1 MFIIKVQPSAFTGTP
16 VTIDTEYKTIKEAIK
31 AYSSIKKNAIEQG
44 ITFYRQDV
52 KRYAGNVLRKET
64 ASKGGFILIRKEG
77 N

>member
-1 MFIIKVQPSAFTGTP
+1 MFIIIVQPRAFAGTP

-31 AYSSIKKNAIEQG
+31 AYSSIKKEAIKQG
-44 ITFYRQDV
+44 ISFYRQDV

-64 ASKGGFILIRKEG
+64 ASKGGFILIKKQG